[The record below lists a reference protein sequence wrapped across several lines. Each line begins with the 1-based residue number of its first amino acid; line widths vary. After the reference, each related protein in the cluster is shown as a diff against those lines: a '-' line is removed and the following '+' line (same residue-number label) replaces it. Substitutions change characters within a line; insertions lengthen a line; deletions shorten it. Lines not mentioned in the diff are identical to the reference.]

1 MSDTVRRVSYIFL
14 CSVPLLVSVVVGVRA
29 FRIPGVY
36 QALGVTLF
44 AAIGVAAWTLGARAI
59 RAGAEPE
66 RRMALVGGLLL
77 LPFAL
82 VSLLWVGLGTP
93 AAATPAENK
102 MRFLVLLVD
111 SIAVTGGFV
120 VLEQALHEAGERFY
134 LGLGAVANILAG
146 AAYLVW
152 ASFHLGGFVLE
163 VRDGQRETLPAVLSP
178 SEVFDPLLFIACVL
192 TYLATLTFA
201 VCMGRVGWLGRGTTR
216 VYVLANLVAL
226 VALMIRG
233 VSYPDPMAGSTPWYI
248 YPGFVAGIPIVP
260 WIMPLLL
267 GVVVLRRATPSGRW
281 HGGRTDTRFHSR
293 AR

>member
-1 MSDTVRRVSYIFL
+1 VSCIFL
-14 CSVPLLVSVVVGVRA
+14 CIVPFLVSVVVAVRA
-29 FRIPGVY
+29 LRISGVY
-36 QALGVTLF
+36 QALGVALF

-59 RAGAEPE
+59 RTGAEPE
-66 RRMALVGGLLL
+66 RRMALIGGLLL

-82 VSLLWVGLGTP
+82 VSLLWVGVGTP
-93 AAATPAENK
+93 GEATSAENK

-120 VLEQALHEAGERFY
+120 VLGEALHEAGERFY
-134 LGLGAVANILAG
+134 LGLGVVLNILAG

-163 VRDGQRETLPAVLSP
+163 VRDGQRQILQAILSP

-201 VCMGRVGWLGRGTTR
+201 VCMGRIRWLGRVATR
-216 VYVLANLVAL
+216 ACVLANLVAL
-226 VALMIRG
+226 LVLMMRG

-248 YPGFVAGIPIVP
+248 YPGFVAGIPIIP

-267 GVVVLRRATPSGRW
+267 GVVVLRRASELRSGDDSAAYPRSD
-281 HGGRTDTRFHSR
+281 GDRQ
-293 AR
+293 

>member
-14 CSVPLLVSVVVGVRA
+14 CSVPLLVAVVVGVRA

-44 AAIGVAAWTLGARAI
+44 AAIGVAAWTLGARVI
-59 RAGAEPE
+59 RTGAEAE
-66 RRMALVGGLLL
+66 RRLVLIGGLLL

-93 AAATPAENK
+93 GEATPAENK
-102 MRFLVLLVD
+102 MRFLVLLVH

-134 LGLGAVANILAG
+134 LSLGAVSNLLAG

-163 VRDGQRETLPAVLSP
+163 VRDGQRQTLPAVLSP

-201 VCMGRVGWLGRGTTR
+201 VCMGRVRWLGRGATR
-216 VYVLANLVAL
+216 ACVLANLVAL
-226 VALMIRG
+226 LLLVIRG
-233 VSYPDPMAGSTPWYI
+233 VSYPDPMAGSTPWYSH
-248 YPGFVAGIPIVP
+248 PGFVAGIPIVP
-260 WIMPLLL
+260 WMMPLLL
-267 GVVVLRRATPSGRW
+267 GVVVLRRASDAQR
-281 HGGRTDTRFHSR
+281 
-293 AR
+293 